1 MLGYAKM
8 KYPAMHAISS
18 IFLNNQSNGILN
30 IIKVLFDSW
39 EEEDLSQANIIVS
52 AA

>member
-18 IFLNNQSNGILN
+18 IFLNNQSNGILDTYT
-30 IIKVLFDSW
+30 VLFDSW